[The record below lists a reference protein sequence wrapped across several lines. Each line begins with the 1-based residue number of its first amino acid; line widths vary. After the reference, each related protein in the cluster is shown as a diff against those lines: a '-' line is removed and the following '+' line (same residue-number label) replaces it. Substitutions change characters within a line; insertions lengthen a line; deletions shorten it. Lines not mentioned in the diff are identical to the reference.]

1 MQTINHFNC
10 RRLEHIQNTESVKT
24 WKNEHGIGGEFTLQ
38 CSHSWSQIIPPHLF
52 ETHPEWFALVD
63 GERRCDDNHKIETTN
78 KELIDYIVSDA
89 IQKHESGLVKD
100 TYSLSPTDI
109 YGFSE
114 SAESLEFYEHRDD
127 GKHANIT
134 ALITEF
140 YRDVCEESKRRGSDV
155 KFAGYLYSVYLDPPQ
170 RDIEK
175 LPDNFYP
182 VIAPHRNYGFRL
194 YRPEVR
200 EDFSKLLSY
209 WSSKTDNLCYYD
221 LPCWFAEHSFIIT
234 PAATKII
241 DCVFD
246 ELLLHNV
253 KGAIL
258 YGMETW
264 SQAEISNY
272 ILARKMNNPFEVAT
286 VFRDEWLEENYGA
299 ASVAM
304 MRFYD
309 VLESTFEAYYQQHEE
324 AGYHVTD
331 AILRDLYAAHYAELE
346 QLLRY
351 AWKAEITTEQR
362 AKLSQ
367 LVDNFGGLGWF
378 LKQKRF
384 LDMAIDLYFMPD
396 ENIDTVR
403 EMLAESD
410 GDKQKYPQPHPDV
423 WRYL

>member
-1 MQTINHFNC
+1 MQTVTHFNY
-10 RRLEHIQNTESVKT
+10 RELRYIQSTESVKE
-24 WKNEHGIGGEFTLQ
+24 WEKRHGIGGDFILQ
-38 CSHSWSQIIPPHLF
+38 CRASWKEIVPPELF
-52 ETHPEWFALVD
+52 ETHPEWFTLID
-63 GERRCDDNHKIETTN
+63 GKRVCDDTHKLETTN
-78 KELIDYIVSDA
+78 KNLIDFIVSDA
-89 IQKHESGLVKD
+89 IKKHQAGLVKD
-100 TYSLSPTDI
+100 TYSLSPEDI

-114 SAESLEFYEHRDD
+114 SKRSQKLFEHTKT
-127 GKHANIT
+127 GKHANVT
-134 ALITEF
+134 PLITEF
-140 YRDVCEESKRRGSDV
+140 YRAVCNEAKRRGSDV
-155 KFAGYLYSVYLDPPQ
+155 KFAGYLYSVYLDPPK
-170 RDIEK
+170 RHIAP

-182 VIAPHRNYGFRL
+182 VIAPQRNYGFRL
-194 YRPEVR
+194 YRDDVQR
-200 EDFSKLLSY
+200 DFSNLLAY
-209 WSSKTDNLCYYD
+209 WSGKTEQLYYYD
-221 LPCWFAEHSFIIT
+221 LPCWFAENSFVVT
-234 PAATKII
+234 PAATRII
-241 DCVFD
+241 DYVFD
-246 ELLLHNV
+246 ELLFYDV

-378 LKQKRF
+378 LKQKGF